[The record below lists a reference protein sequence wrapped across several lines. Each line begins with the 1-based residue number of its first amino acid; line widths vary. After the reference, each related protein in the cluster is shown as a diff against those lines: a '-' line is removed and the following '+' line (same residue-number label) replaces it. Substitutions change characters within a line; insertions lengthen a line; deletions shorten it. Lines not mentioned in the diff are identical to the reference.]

1 MAPRRREEES
11 VRARS
16 VALAVVSVA
25 VGVASALGAGTAL
38 AAPRAGSDKPP
49 RVIDC
54 VGPAVREP
62 SSFTITCAD
71 DNSRLVGLD
80 WQSWTATHATA
91 DGVYSL
97 NDCTPYCAAGK
108 FHSYPAAVT
117 LWDPKHTK
125 HGTLFSRLTVAYKK
139 GQRIYSFEIQLPLSP
154 L

>member
-1 MAPRRREEES
+1 

-16 VALAVVSVA
+16 LALAVVSVA
-25 VGVASALGAGTAL
+25 VGLVSAVGAGTAL
-38 AAPRAGSDKPP
+38 AAPHAGSDKLP

-71 DNSRLVGLD
+71 DNSRLVRLD
-80 WQSWTATHATA
+80 WQSWTAKRATA
-91 DGVYSL
+91 DGAYSL

-108 FHSYPAAVT
+108 FHNYPAAVT
-117 LWDPKHTK
+117 LWDPKQTK

-139 GQRIYSFEIQLPLSP
+139 GQRIYSFEVQLPLSP